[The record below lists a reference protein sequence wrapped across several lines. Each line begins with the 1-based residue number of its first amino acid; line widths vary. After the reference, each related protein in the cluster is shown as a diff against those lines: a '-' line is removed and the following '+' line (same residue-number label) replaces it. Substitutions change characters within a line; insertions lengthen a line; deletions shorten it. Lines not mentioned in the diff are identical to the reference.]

1 MFTSCKNSSE
11 FTGENIDRKA
21 GAEVDNR
28 EYLQIV
34 TLAAVGRS
42 SVGVN
47 PCNSKDLGAAELL
60 VHCVYLVKRTIW
72 HRSLLAL

>member
-1 MFTSCKNSSE
+1 MLTSCEHSSE
-11 FTGENIDRKA
+11 FTGENMDRKA
-21 GAEVDNR
+21 GADVGNR

-47 PCNSKDLGAAELL
+47 PCNSKDWGGAKLL
-60 VHCVYLVKRTIW
+60 VHCVCLAKHTIW
-72 HRSLLAL
+72 HRSLLDL